1 MGFPSTTGWSPSSC
15 SRGPPG
21 CWPCSRWAGRWTA
34 RWWTSAGRSAGT
46 TSADDGTWRLDKD
59 LSSAEK
65 SSFPNVFHSL
75 SMETCPM
82 NFPTRNVTPRSPSS
96 ELILNGKDGQFNNT
110 LITALNSVWTIS
122 FVLAI
127 CHILP
132 YSTLKRLKK
141 SFVPQKL
148 TCKSLARLHSR
159 CASQDEPAI
168 DRISTFASNF
178 PHHFVSTKCYLCHSH
193 V

>member
-1 MGFPSTTGWSPSSC
+1 MDSTMMNISRQISRNSQCWRRNLTPGQGFVFSWKIFRSKCFSPTFY
-15 SRGPPG
+15 G
-21 CWPCSRWAGRWTA
+21 
-34 RWWTSAGRSAGT
+34 
-46 TSADDGTWRLDKD
+46 D
-59 LSSAEK
+59 LAYE
-65 SSFPNVFHSL
+65 L
-75 SMETCPM
+75 SHTE
-82 NFPTRNVTPRSPSS
+82 RHTPFT
-96 ELILNGKDGQFNNT
+96 ILGVDTEWHCHYGKDGQFNNT

-132 YSTLKRLKK
+132 CSTLKCLKK